1 MCDLKDPELGF
12 GYEGPQSLSEV
23 RIAFYRRLCFVWNRA
38 AKAVKRRMREE
49 RAVDD

>member
-23 RIAFYRRLCFVWNRA
+23 RIAFYRRLFRLESSG
-38 AKAVKRRMREE
+38 RGGEE
-49 RAVDD
+49 ENERGEGGR